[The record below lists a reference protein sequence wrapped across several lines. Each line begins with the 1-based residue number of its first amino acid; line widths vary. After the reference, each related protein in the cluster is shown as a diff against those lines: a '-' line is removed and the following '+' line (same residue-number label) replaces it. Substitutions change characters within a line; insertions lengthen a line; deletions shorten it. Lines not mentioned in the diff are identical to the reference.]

1 MTSSPEEHPPSA
13 PPAGPYVPPT
23 APPAAPCPPPVAAPS
38 VAPYVA
44 PFAHPPARYGQPVNP
59 SASPAQAAPGH
70 SELSMPARAQH
81 LTGQVRLHT
90 TAAGSAV
97 RGIASRVDTTRMAAV
112 AGQVGRTTVLQT
124 GRAARRTVTA
134 VVEFGTGVGA
144 FWQGL
149 WTFVTSPVLWL
160 YAVLPA
166 AAVYLLTSAGRA
178 GAASAIDI
186 LTGWVVGLADDW
198 PGVLRWALENTVRWG
213 LTGSAYLLIGF
224 LVVPLTLIIGA
235 PFLVLTVRRLE
246 RKLGEPADRRDRPG
260 WLRASGFVMSQTILV
275 TLAIGFG
282 GVILIPLLLI
292 PGINVLV
299 AVTVAVLVNGFV
311 IGLLAAGPP
320 LHHRGVGERLAHL
333 RYVWRRRWPT
343 IGFGTMSVLVLSIP
357 FAPLRW
363 FTISAVFIGAVLLHR
378 RFPHRPEL
386 PVAQVSPPP
395 GPSRPS

>member
-1 MTSSPEEHPPSA
+1 VAART
-13 PPAGPYVPPT
+13 PPAGFYVTPH
-23 APPAAPCPPPVAAPS
+23 APPVAPLAPLAPPLAPP
-38 VAPYVA
+38 VAPPVA
-44 PFAHPPARYGQPVNP
+44 PFAPPVAPVT
-59 SASPAQAAPGH
+59 APFVGPVVPQH
-70 SELSMPARAQH
+70 SVLARAQH
-81 LTGQVRLHT
+81 LTGQARVQARVQAG
-90 TAAGSAV
+90 AAGSAV
-97 RGIASRVDTTRMAAV
+97 RGMASRVDTARVAEV
-112 AGQVGRTTVLQT
+112 AGQVGRTTVMHT

-134 VVEFGTGVGA
+134 VAEFGTGIGA

-166 AAVYLLTSAGRA
+166 AAVYLSTFAGRA
-178 GAASAIDI
+178 GADAATDGV
-186 LTGWVVGLADDW
+186 TGWAVGLAADW

-213 LTGSAYLLIGF
+213 LTGLAYMLIGF

-235 PFLVLTVRRLE
+235 PFLVLTVRRME
-246 RKLGEPADRRDRPG
+246 RRLGEPAGHPDRPG
-260 WLRASGFVMSQTILV
+260 WVRASGFVMSQTILV
-275 TLAIGFG
+275 TLVIAFG
-282 GVILIPLLLI
+282 GVVLVPILFI

-320 LHHRGVGERLAHL
+320 LHHRGVGERLDHV

-363 FTISAVFIGAVLLHR
+363 FTIPAVFIGAVLLHR
-378 RFPHRPEL
+378 KFPHEPAR
-386 PVAQVSPPP
+386 P
-395 GPSRPS
+395 GPPVL